1 MRTMTSLRDR
11 TATGPIQEEATIL
24 FAEPAPNRHAAV
36 QRALAGRGCRIVT
49 AATTDALLAAIR
61 RTTPDVVVLD
71 ERVGTAVPG
80 VLLRLLSDLL
90 PGAGIVLLR
99 DARGGVERMSEV
111 SPDVLVRRARN
122 STDDALLGVL
132 SEAIETVRGGPKRGL
147 WRSGLVVC
155 VDSDSLFLRLLGRML
170 SRGGHRPVA
179 YESLTLA
186 VDMIPEIRPDLLIL
200 DGKLPHWGTSG
211 YGRWRD
217 HVRGDDGTELPV
229 ILLLDNEADRKRQ
242 AETAETATH
251 LLTKPL
257 NPRRLLE
264 LVDRLL
270 EIPSPSAPPRV

>member
-1 MRTMTSLRDR
+1 MRTMTSSLRER
-11 TATGPIQEEATIL
+11 VAARAGQEEAAIL
-24 FAEPAPNRHAAV
+24 FAEPSPNRHAAV
-36 QRALAGRGCRIVT
+36 HRALAARNCRVMT
-49 AATTDALLAAIR
+49 AGTTDALLAAIR
-61 RTTPDVVVLD
+61 GTTPDVVVLD
-71 ERVGTAVPG
+71 ERVGSAAPG

-99 DARGGVERMSEV
+99 DVRGAEERMSEV
-111 SPDVLVRRARN
+111 SPDVLFRRARGA
-122 STDDALLGVL
+122 SDDELLGVVA
-132 SEAIETVRGGPKRGL
+132 EAVETVQGGPKRGL

-179 YESLTLA
+179 YESLSLA
-186 VDMIPEIRPDLLIL
+186 VDMLPEIRPDLLLL

-217 HVRGDDGTELPV
+217 HVRADDGTELPV
-229 ILLLDNEADRKRQ
+229 ILLLDDETERKRH
-242 AETAETATH
+242 ADIGENATYA
-251 LLTKPL
+251 LTKPL

-270 EIPSPSAPPRV
+270 EIPSPRA

>member
-1 MRTMTSLRDR
+1 MKTTTSLRDR
-11 TATGPIQEEATIL
+11 VAAGLIQDEATIL
-24 FAEPAPNRHAAV
+24 FAEPSPNRHAAV
-36 QRALAGRGCRIVT
+36 HRALGARGCRVMT
-49 AATTDALLAAIR
+49 AGTTDALLAAIR

-99 DARGGVERMSEV
+99 DARGGEERMSEV
-111 SPDVLVRRARN
+111 SPDVLFRRARN
-122 STDDALLGVL
+122 STDDALLAVL
-132 SEAIETVRGGPKRGL
+132 AEAIETVRGGPKRGL

-211 YGRWRD
+211 YGRWRN
-217 HVRGDDGTELPV
+217 HVRGDDGIELPV
-229 ILLLDNEADRKRQ
+229 ILLLDDEADRKRH
-242 AETAETATH
+242 ADTAETATH
-251 LLTKPL
+251 VLTKPL

-270 EIPSPSAPPRV
+270 EIPSPSAPPRS

>member
-1 MRTMTSLRDR
+1 MRTTTSLRDR
-11 TATGPIQEEATIL
+11 VAAGLIQEEAAIL
-24 FAEPAPNRHAAV
+24 FAEPSPNRHAAV
-36 QRALAGRGCRIVT
+36 HRALAARGCRVMT
-49 AATTDALLAAIR
+49 AGTTDALLAAIR

-99 DARGGVERMSEV
+99 DARGGEERMSEV
-111 SPDVLVRRARN
+111 SPDVLFRRARN
-122 STDDALLGVL
+122 STDDSLLGVL
-132 SEAIETVRGGPKRGL
+132 AEAIETVRGGPKRGL

-229 ILLLDNEADRKRQ
+229 ILLLDDEAERKRHVDI
-242 AETAETATH
+242 AESATH
-251 LLTKPL
+251 VLTKPL

-270 EIPSPSAPPRV
+270 EIPSPSAPPRL